1 MEGLTTIGLV
11 EVDLEVVFSS
21 PGDGGRGRAGSAALQ
36 GDVGALLHHYVPGGL
51 PVYDVG
57 RHWKEEHT
65 GVRQGEEEQ
74 KYIIFGSPARKDITR
89 IK

>member
-1 MEGLTTIGLV
+1 MEGLTAIGLV

-21 PGDGGRGRAGSAALQ
+21 PGDGGRGRAGSAAFQ
-36 GDVGALLHHYVPGGL
+36 SDVGALLHHHVPGGL
-51 PVYDVG
+51 PVHDVG

-65 GVRQGEEEQ
+65 GVRRGVEEQ
-74 KYIIFGSPARKDITR
+74 KYIIFGSTARKDSMR